1 MKGGAEW
8 ERERLGGGNNE
19 KVRRAEGGKQM
30 KAEEERWGE
39 GLKLIHEKPKNKKCL
54 KTWTIGRFGR
64 VRIQVRPK
72 SVEAYHLQM
81 QLGQ

>member
-1 MKGGAEW
+1 MVVICRMK
-8 ERERLGGGNNE
+8 ERLGGGNNE

-39 GLKLIHEKPKNKKCL
+39 GLKLIHEKPKNKNRKGL
-54 KTWTIGRFGR
+54 KTWTIGQFGR

-72 SVEAYHLQM
+72 
-81 QLGQ
+81 

>member
-1 MKGGAEW
+1 MVVICRMK
-8 ERERLGGGNNE
+8 ERLGGGNNE

-30 KAEEERWGE
+30 KAEEERGE
-39 GLKLIHEKPKNKKCL
+39 GLKLIHEKTKNKNKKCL

-72 SVEAYHLQM
+72 
-81 QLGQ
+81 